1 MAGTG
6 GRSSVGAESS
16 TWERLRVAGGEEP
29 GTGRDRVLAH
39 ESTIT
44 YSHYESMAFLTAA
57 FSVLALFLISVG
69 FTKEGTTPLVP
80 LLIVLPLTLTVVA
93 VEWILFKYGGYGRLA
108 FHGAAIAHDSFR
120 IVVPCQNTIY
130 SIPLLVHGSG
140 GREYVTIKGMAVP
153 LRRGTQQGGP
163 ISLVYTPVTLGDEWM
178 DDIKRS
184 WDLEELEKWWLVT
197 KLRGGFEK
205 LVSSVRKAHE
215 SDKLVYDEES
225 KGGGV
230 GSLGDHI
237 NRVVELESRI
247 TGGLAHSL
255 FIHGVPLDLRRSMR
269 MSEKSIRS
277 FARANWSSAPLLGFL
292 LSVSV
297 EADGA
302 GCGIRLVE
310 DQSE

>member
-1 MAGTG
+1 MAGTI

-16 TWERLRVAGGEEP
+16 TEERLKNAGGGKS
-29 GTGRDRVLAH
+29 GTGRARVLTH

-44 YSHYESMAFLTAA
+44 YSHYESMVFLTAA
-57 FSVLALFLISVG
+57 FSALLLFLISVG
-69 FTKEGTTPLVP
+69 FIKEGTIPLVP
-80 LLIVLPLTLTVVA
+80 LLIVLPLTLTVVV
-93 VEWILFKYGGYGRLA
+93 VEGVFFKYGGYGRLA
-108 FHGAAIAHDSFR
+108 FHGAAIAHESFR
-120 IVVPCQNTIY
+120 IVIPHQCTVA

-153 LRRGTQQGGP
+153 LQRGIQQCGP

-184 WDLEELEKWWLVT
+184 WDLEELDKWWLVT
-197 KLRGGFEK
+197 RLRGGFEK
-205 LVSSVRKAHE
+205 FVSSVRKAHE
-215 SDKLVYDEES
+215 SDNLVYDDES

-237 NRVVELESRI
+237 TRGVELESRI

-292 LSVSV
+292 LSVSI
-297 EADGA
+297 EAEGTDMGSSA
-302 GCGIRLVE
+302 L
-310 DQSE
+310 

>member
-1 MAGTG
+1 MVGTG

-16 TWERLRVAGGEEP
+16 TEERLKSAGGEEP
-29 GTGRDRVLAH
+29 EAGRDRVLAH

-44 YSHYESMAFLTAA
+44 YGHYESMAFLTAA
-57 FSVLALFLISVG
+57 FSVLVLFFISVG
-69 FTKEGTTPLVP
+69 FIKEGTIPLVP

-93 VEWILFKYGGYGRLA
+93 VEGVFFKYGGYGRLA

-153 LRRGTQQGGP
+153 LRRGSQQCGP
-163 ISLVYTPVTLGDEWM
+163 ISLVYTPVTLGDKWM

-184 WDLEELEKWWLVT
+184 WDLEELDKWWLVT
-197 KLRGGFEK
+197 RLRGGFEK
-205 LVSSVRKAHE
+205 FVSGVRKAHE
-215 SDKLVYDEES
+215 SDNLVYDDES
-225 KGGGV
+225 ERGGV

-237 NRVVELESRI
+237 TRGVELESRI
-247 TGGLAHSL
+247 TRGLAHSL
-255 FIHGVPLDLRRSMR
+255 FIHGVPLGLRRSML
-269 MSEKSIRS
+269 MSEKNIRS

-292 LSVSV
+292 LSVEVNV
-297 EADGA
+297 EGRGA
-302 GCGIRLVE
+302 RLVE
-310 DQSE
+310 

>member
-1 MAGTG
+1 MAGLG
-6 GRSSVGAESS
+6 GGSSVGAESS
-16 TWERLRVAGGEEP
+16 TGERLNDVSGGKS
-29 GTGRDRVLAH
+29 GTGRARVLTH

-44 YSHYESMAFLTAA
+44 YSRYESMAFLTAA
-57 FSVLALFLISVG
+57 FSVLVLFLISVG
-69 FTKEGTTPLVP
+69 FIKEGTSPLVP
-80 LLIVLPLTLTVVA
+80 FLIVLPLTLTVVA
-93 VEWILFKYGGYGRLA
+93 VEWVLFKYGGYGRLA

-120 IVVPCQNTIY
+120 IVVPCQNTRY
-130 SIPLLVHGSG
+130 SLPFLVRGSG
-140 GREYVTIKGMAVP
+140 EREYVTIKGMAVP
-153 LRRGTQQGGP
+153 LQRGSQQCGP

-184 WDLEELEKWWLVT
+184 WDTEELEKWWLVT

-215 SDKLVYDEES
+215 SDKLVYDDES

-237 NRVVELESRI
+237 TRGVELESRI

-297 EADGA
+297 EAEGTDMGSSA
-302 GCGIRLVE
+302 L
-310 DQSE
+310 

>member
-1 MAGTG
+1 MRG
-6 GRSSVGAESS
+6 
-16 TWERLRVAGGEEP
+16 AGGEVL

-44 YSHYESMAFLTAA
+44 YSHYGKVAFLTTA
-57 FSVLALFLISVG
+57 FSALTLFLVSVVLNASRYLPIVLSVG
-69 FTKEGTTPLVP
+69 
-80 LLIVLPLTLTVVA
+80 LLLAFIIIAAEA
-93 VEWILFKYGGYGRLA
+93 VLFKYGGYGRLA
-108 FHGAAIAHDSFR
+108 FHGAVVAHDSFR
-120 IVVPCQNTIY
+120 IVIPYQCTVA
-130 SIPLLVHGSG
+130 SIPFLVHGSG
-140 GREYVTIKGMAVP
+140 GREYVMIRGMVVP
-153 LRRGTQQGGP
+153 LRRGSQQCGP
-163 ISLVYTPVTLGDEWM
+163 ISLVYTPVTMGDEWM

-184 WDLEELEKWWLVT
+184 WDLEELDNWWLVN

-205 LVSSVRKAHE
+205 LVSGVRRAHE
-215 SDKLVYDEES
+215 SDRLVCDE
-225 KGGGV
+225 KRGGV
-230 GSLGDHI
+230 DHALTGECI
-237 NRVVELESRI
+237 TRGVELESRI

-302 GCGIRLVE
+302 
-310 DQSE
+310 